1 LGRRLKQA
9 PENGQSRAQQQAV
22 GVAVRIDQKSVHCA
36 FSLRQ
41 MGGVDPIHFG
51 VLRFMPC
58 DAVYRPGP
66 RNDPDVEWSSSEA
79 PAKPAIVA
87 KGNSADP
94 LRAEQNNE
102 CER

>member
-1 LGRRLKQA
+1 
-9 PENGQSRAQQQAV
+9 
-22 GVAVRIDQKSVHCA
+22 
-36 FSLRQ
+36 
-41 MGGVDPIHFG
+41 
-51 VLRFMPC
+51 MPC